1 MLQSIHGKF
10 SGVLT
15 RAIGWQNADVV
26 TVPIDRCR
34 HFCAFKY
41 GSETFNP
48 YENYVVG
55 LQRGQPLDDLRQRFE
70 DFLMYFRPRDFGEVF
85 DIELSRHIPLWIYPW
100 HRGHNFSPN
109 NGWLSD
115 LDEVPDII
123 THFCEQGIKRSRI
136 EEEYFWLERAYTTVS
151 AHGYQPHSNSFVEAF
166 ELKNEGE
173 SVFIITDGNHRISAL
188 AALGY
193 QEVNIKLSRR
203 AQVNGKDYKKWPQ
216 VRLGTYSEQ
225 DALDIFNVY
234 FVGVDGFRRSS
245 QPAKILEQELLC

>member
-10 SGVLT
+10 SGALT
-15 RAIGWQNADVV
+15 RTLGWQDADMV
-26 TVPIDRCR
+26 TVPINRCR
-34 HFCAFKY
+34 HYCAFKY
-41 GSETFNP
+41 GSGTFNP

-55 LQRGQPLDDLRQRFE
+55 LHQGQSLDDLRQRFE
-70 DFLMYFRPRDFGEVF
+70 DFLMYFRPRGFGEMF
-85 DIELSRHIPLWIYPW
+85 NIELSRHIPLWIYPW
-100 HRGHNFSPN
+100 HRGQEFSLD

-115 LDEVPDII
+115 LDKVPDII

-136 EEEYFWLERAYTTVS
+136 EEEYFWLERAYATIS
-151 AHGYQPHSNSFVEAF
+151 AHGYQPYSNSFAEAF

-193 QEVNIKLSRR
+193 QEVKIKLSRR
-203 AQVNGKDYKKWPQ
+203 AQVNGKNYKEWPQ

-245 QPAKILEQELLC
+245 QPARILEQG